1 MRTVGV
7 GKGRVRCGCGT
18 EFDVWD
24 RGFAGGVVVWF
35 GGFSELWEGFVV
47 FFKACL

>member
-7 GKGRVRCGCGT
+7 GKGRVGCGCGT